1 MQMETAKVVIPTDSK
16 ARTLIDTAHDL
27 AREGLAEARRSVWA
41 LRPPRLEQEGLSRTL
56 QNLVDGITM
65 GTPLQAQ
72 CQIQAP
78 PYPLPCDIET
88 NLLRIVQEA
97 TTNVL
102 KHANASTIL
111 VELTFDFQALRLR
124 IQDNGDGFDP
134 DCHHSLGF
142 GLVGMRERVQ
152 NLGGQLMIMSQRG
165 QGTEIVAIVFLVAP
179 LPCGENS
186 L

>member
-1 MQMETAKVVIPTDSK
+1 MP
-16 ARTLIDTAHDL
+16 IDTTHDL

-41 LRPPRLEQEGLSRTL
+41 LRPPRLEQEGLIQTL
-56 QNLVDGITM
+56 QHLVNGITT

-72 CQIQAP
+72 YQIQAP

-97 TTNVL
+97 TTNTL

-111 VELTFDFQALRLR
+111 VELTFDFQAIRLR
-124 IQDNGDGFDP
+124 IQDDGDGFNRDRP
-134 DCHHSLGF
+134 SGLGF

-152 NLGGQLMIMSQRG
+152 NLGGQLSINSQVG
-165 QGTEIVAIVFLVAP
+165 QGTEVVAIVPLV
-179 LPCGENS
+179 
-186 L
+186 